1 MSDAPILT
9 ETQIKPAIPDLAKPV
24 EAPSSTPSPET
35 QAQAGGTPTT
45 AAEARKALEEIA
57 AGPEREKVNMLLTQG
72 AQLLLDAAD
81 PRVAIAAVA
90 RSAAPTPLGT
100 ELRRDVLTS
109 LIGEMKGDK
118 FSAEGREA
126 LTKVQREIAT
136 INLPKTDP
144 ARSEFAKFLEAYSRD
159 NPDKA
164 VNPTL
169 IEAIRTR
176 KQEAGALMTQ
186 VLQTDTG
193 LAASLWAEMKG
204 DGTQPPPNVATP
216 EGLLTAAGIEATPD
230 NAAKVQKL
238 YQPKGPNELVKVLA
252 DLKSNVPSF
261 LITTGMLLMLV
272 SQFVQ
277 SEGGGGGRH

>member
-136 INLPKTDP
+136 MNLPKTDP

-193 LAASLWAEMKG
+193 LSAKLWAEMKG